1 MRHGRRVAALGAAV
15 LTVMTA
21 VGCSSSSDDD
31 VDASS
36 SGSSSP
42 LNAATAAPG
51 TYGSPVDP
59 SLPNPTGV
67 ATDAPA
73 TSTPGSAGIAQVEVV
88 VTYSGWDDAL
98 GGVEVGAYVA
108 GIAETGGTCTLTLT
122 SVRNSATASTPGEP
136 EASSTSCPGLVV
148 PGSEL
153 SSGNWTAV
161 VSYESPA
168 AQGESDSVAVVVP

>member
-1 MRHGRRVAALGAAV
+1 MRNGRRAAALAAAA

-21 VGCSSSSDDD
+21 AACGSSDDD
-31 VDASS
+31 ADAQSAAQSS
-36 SGSSSP
+36 AAAAGS
-42 LNAATAAPG
+42 TAAPG

-73 TSTPGSAGIAQVEVV
+73 TPAASDMVDVV

-98 GGVEVGAYVA
+98 AGVDVGAYVS

-122 SVRNSATASTPGEP
+122 AGGNSATASAPGEP

-161 VSYESPA
+161 VSYESPT